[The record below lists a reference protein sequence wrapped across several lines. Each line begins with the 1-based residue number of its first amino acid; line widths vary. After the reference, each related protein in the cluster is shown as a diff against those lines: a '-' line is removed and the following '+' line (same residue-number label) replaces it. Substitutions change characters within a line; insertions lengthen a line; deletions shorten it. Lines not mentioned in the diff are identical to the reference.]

1 MDRAALPE
9 PMRRDVRLL
18 GDILGE
24 IIRDSAGEDLLAD
37 VERLRRAV
45 IEARRNERDDGDAD
59 PEGDEIVKLVASW
72 SLEQAEQVARAFA
85 VYFHL
90 ANLAEEHQRIRNLR
104 ERDTGG
110 EPVRE
115 SLAAAVAELDR
126 EAGPEHLAELLGSLR
141 VHLVLTAHP
150 TEARRRAVVAALRR
164 ISGLLDRL
172 DDQRTGAADR
182 EEARRGLREQVDL
195 LWRTSQLR
203 VKAMDPI
210 DEVRT
215 VMTAFDETLFR
226 VVPAVYRELDRA
238 VAATGP
244 GPEVTP
250 VRAFLR
256 FGSWVGADR
265 DGNPFVTAQVTRE
278 TATIQADHILRAL
291 ENATTRIGRAL
302 TLHSPTT
309 RPSAGLR
316 RALAAAH
323 AAHPELLA
331 EIEARSPQEPYRTY
345 LLYAAQRLAATRTRH
360 ADLAYSG
367 PKEFLADLR
376 VVRES
381 LAAAGAAK
389 QAYGELQNLIW
400 QVETFGFHL
409 AGLEVR
415 QHSEVHARA
424 LAELRAAGPPGTEPG
439 AEAAGGWSARTEEVL
454 ATFRAVAWVQD
465 RFGVDACHR
474 YVVSFTRS
482 ADDIAA
488 VFELARYATA
498 GHRMPV
504 LDVVPL
510 FESAVD
516 LDNAPDVLTG
526 MLALPE
532 VAARVADR
540 RQELEAMLGYSDS
553 AKELGPAS
561 ATLRLFDTQ
570 ARLAAWASEHGIRL
584 TLFHGRGGALGR
596 GGGPAGRAV
605 LAQAPGS
612 VNGSFKVTEQGEV
625 IFARYG
631 QPAIAKRHLEQVG
644 SAVLL
649 ASSMRIAARTAAAAQ
664 VFSDVA
670 ARIDEAARA
679 AFRRL
684 VEADG
689 FADWF
694 ARISPLGE
702 IGGLR
707 IGSRPAKRG
716 LAASPPGAPAPATDL
731 ADLRAIPWVFAW
743 SQTRMNL
750 PGWFGLGSG
759 LAAIADAAGSSAVG
773 PDADGPGTADSG
785 AADPGAAGSGAVG
798 SGAVGPGAVGP
809 GAVGPGAGGPDVLRR
824 AYREWPL
831 FRVLLENAEMSLAKT
846 DRRIGARYLALG
858 GRPDLTELVLAEYDL
873 TRRLVLTVTGHD
885 RLLANRHVLSRAVT
899 LRDPYV
905 DALSFL
911 QLRALATLRED
922 DPASA
927 GADSELAAE
936 DRDRIERLLLLTVNG
951 VAAGLQNTG

>member
-1 MDRAALPE
+1 VNRDRELDRAALPE

-24 IIRDSAGEDLLAD
+24 VIRDSAGEELLAD

-45 IEARRNERDDGDAD
+45 IEARHRERSEPGDPD
-59 PEGDEIVKLVASW
+59 PAGDEIVKLVASW

-115 SLAAAVAELDR
+115 SLAAAVAEVGHD
-126 EAGPEHLAELLGSLR
+126 AGTEHLTELLGSLR

-164 ISGLLDRL
+164 LSGLLDLL
-172 DDQRTGAADR
+172 DDPRTGAADR

-210 DEVRT
+210 DEVRA
-215 VMTAFDETLFR
+215 VMAAFDETLFR

-238 VAATGP
+238 VARAAP
-244 GPEVTP
+244 SATP

-291 ENATTRIGRAL
+291 ENATARIGRAL
-302 TLHSPTT
+302 TLHAATT
-309 RPSAGLR
+309 PPSAGLR

-345 LLYAAQRLAATRTRH
+345 LLYTAQRLAATRNRH
-360 ADLAYSG
+360 ADLAYPG
-367 PKEFLADLR
+367 PAGFVADLR
-376 VVRES
+376 LVRES
-381 LAAAGAAK
+381 LAAAGAAT
-389 QAYGELQNLIW
+389 QAHGELQNLIW
-400 QVETFGFHL
+400 QAETFGFHL

-424 LAELRAAGPPGTEPG
+424 LAELRAAGPPGVEPVSP
-439 AEAAGGWSARTEEVL
+439 AGSWSDRTEEVL
-454 ATFRAVAWVQD
+454 ATFRAVAWIQD
-465 RFGVDACHR
+465 RFGTAACHR

-482 ADDIAA
+482 ADDLKA

-498 GHRMPV
+498 GGRMPV
-504 LDVVPL
+504 LDVIPL

-540 RQELEAMLGYSDS
+540 RSELEAMLGYSDS

-561 ATLRLFDTQ
+561 ATLRLYGTQ
-570 ARLAAWASEHGIRL
+570 ARLAAWAADHGIRL

-649 ASSMRIAARTAAAAQ
+649 ASSDRVASRTAAAAQ
-664 VFSDVA
+664 TYADVA

-716 LAASPPGAPAPATDL
+716 LASPAAAPAMDL
-731 ADLRAIPWVFAW
+731 GDLRAIPWVFAW

-759 LAAIADAAGSSAVG
+759 LAAIADA
-773 PDADGPGTADSG
+773 D
-785 AADPGAAGSGAVG
+785 
-798 SGAVGPGAVGP
+798 
-809 GAVGPGAGGPDVLRR
+809 GPDVLRR

-831 FRVLLENAEMSLAKT
+831 FGSLLENAEMSLAKT
-846 DRRIGARYLALG
+846 DRRIGVRYLALG

-873 TRRLVLTVTGHD
+873 THRLVLTVTGHD

-922 DPASA
+922 DPAP
-927 GADSELAAE
+927 E